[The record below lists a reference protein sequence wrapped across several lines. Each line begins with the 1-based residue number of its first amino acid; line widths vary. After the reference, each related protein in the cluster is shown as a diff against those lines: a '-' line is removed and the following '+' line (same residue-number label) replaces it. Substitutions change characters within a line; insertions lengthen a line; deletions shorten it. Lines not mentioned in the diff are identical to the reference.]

1 MNNKTKMKK
10 KIKRKEKKKKEC
22 ILASKQEV
30 GNKNEQF
37 KRAARDNDVE
47 MVYKKKTGKDLV
59 VLFTPS
65 SGKFLTLRKEE
76 RGTKQKI

>member
-1 MNNKTKMKK
+1 M
-10 KIKRKEKKKKEC
+10 
-22 ILASKQEV
+22 